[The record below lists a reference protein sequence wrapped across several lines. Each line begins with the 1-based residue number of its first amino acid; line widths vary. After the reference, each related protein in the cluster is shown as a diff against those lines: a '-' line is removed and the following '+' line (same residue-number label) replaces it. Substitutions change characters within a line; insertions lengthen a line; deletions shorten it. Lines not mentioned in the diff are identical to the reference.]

1 MAFVWWW
8 YGRIMRRHLD
18 SCYYL
23 LYTVK
28 ITPFSKGKIGKNKQ
42 SVKTKRE
49 LTPPPLPLLLLSLSG
64 LLIPKATL
72 NTTTTPT
79 PTLPKPQITGTL
91 SLSFLSS
98 NAIVSRQG
106 KRDFEDR
113 RSWTQLCLHCTSQEL
128 HTRDC
133 YSGTEHWKFCSVQL
147 ITLPTS
153 ICGPSDVFSSL
164 SYFEAVKQLELDSI
178 HSFQRTKDMMTE
190 AMFSLNTM
198 TEDGNIKEIAQH
210 DKRNC
215 PSNLK
220 RRKNES
226 ANPCK
231 EELEDLCQDVESD
244 D

>member
-1 MAFVWWW
+1 MIISTV
-8 YGRIMRRHLD
+8 RID
-18 SCYYL
+18 AS
-23 LYTVK
+23 
-28 ITPFSKGKIGKNKQ
+28 S
-42 SVKTKRE
+42 SASASS
-49 LTPPPLPLLLLSLSG
+49 LSLRS

-98 NAIVSRQG
+98 NAIVCGQG

-128 HTRDC
+128 HARDC
-133 YSGTEHWKFCSVQL
+133 YSGTKHWKFCSVQL

-164 SYFEAVKQLELDSI
+164 SYFGAVKQLELDSI
-178 HSFQRTKDMMTE
+178 HSFQRTKDLMTE

-198 TEDGNIKEIAQH
+198 TEDGNIKEGWYLTQWKKRKCTLCKKIAQH

>member
-1 MAFVWWW
+1 MADKPQEVEDPHVRSSSH
-8 YGRIMRRHLD
+8 GQKRCSRLPTAPHNQRID
-18 SCYYL
+18 AS
-23 LYTVK
+23 
-28 ITPFSKGKIGKNKQ
+28 S
-42 SVKTKRE
+42 SASASS
-49 LTPPPLPLLLLSLSG
+49 LSLRS

-98 NAIVSRQG
+98 NAIVCGQG

-128 HTRDC
+128 HARDC
-133 YSGTEHWKFCSVQL
+133 YSGTKHWKFCSVQL

-164 SYFEAVKQLELDSI
+164 SYFGAVKQLELDSI
-178 HSFQRTKDMMTE
+178 HSFQRTKDLMTE

-198 TEDGNIKEIAQH
+198 TEDGNIKE
-210 DKRNC
+210 
-215 PSNLK
+215 
-220 RRKNES
+220 
-226 ANPCK
+226 
-231 EELEDLCQDVESD
+231 VEQIIQVENGEKSTPK
-244 D
+244 

>member
-8 YGRIMRRHLD
+8 YGRIMRRH
-18 SCYYL
+18 
-23 LYTVK
+23 
-28 ITPFSKGKIGKNKQ
+28 PGQ
-42 SVKTKRE
+42 
-49 LTPPPLPLLLLSLSG
+49 LLLS
-64 LLIPKATL
+64 TL
-72 NTTTTPT
+72 YR
-79 PTLPKPQITGTL
+79 GTL

-198 TEDGNIKEIAQH
+198 TEDGNIKENGSSSKVFTL
-210 DKRNC
+210 DM
-215 PSNLK
+215 LE
-220 RRKNES
+220 ES
-226 ANPCK
+226 HSEASFGHQDYQEAAVVTSHNFTEV
-231 EELEDLCQDVESD
+231 EESTMG
-244 D
+244 